1 MDTGH
6 SNSRVYDFFLNT
18 LSGYFTPIY
27 KSRFGGF
34 AITFGVGTIFTKSI
48 TKEAELRYI
57 VEGLAMPAK
66 LLEGLQTPMSSK
78 VSELFG
84 GTLSFEQFMQL
95 KMGKDRIQFELE
107 HEKMR
112 AGIALE
118 REKVKTEQFK
128 LEQIR
133 ARTA

>member
-1 MDTGH
+1 
-6 SNSRVYDFFLNT
+6 
-18 LSGYFTPIY
+18 
-27 KSRFGGF
+27 
-34 AITFGVGTIFTKSI
+34 
-48 TKEAELRYI
+48 
-57 VEGLAMPAK
+57 
-66 LLEGLQTPMSSK
+66 
-78 VSELFG
+78 
-84 GTLSFEQFMQL
+84 MQL